1 MSQQRLNPTL
11 IDNSIVDFVS
21 RCFHFQMEPD
31 VAREAVVG
39 SIANPGTRRGGGYP
53 G

>member
-1 MSQQRLNPTL
+1 
-11 IDNSIVDFVS
+11 
-21 RCFHFQMEPD
+21 MEPD
-31 VAREAVVG
+31 FAREAVVG